1 MFPVRQST
9 GSSTTLDGEEYFFW
23 ALKEPSY
30 IMKIMATV
38 GPLLANDSCGEQKR
52 RWTEEGV
59 ERVGTF

>member
-1 MFPVRQST
+1 
-9 GSSTTLDGEEYFFW
+9 
-23 ALKEPSY
+23 
-30 IMKIMATV
+30 MKIMATV

>member
-1 MFPVRQST
+1 MKVGDSLAITRK
-9 GSSTTLDGEEYFFW
+9 LDDEEYFFW

-30 IMKIMATV
+30 IIKMMATG
-38 GPLLANDSCGEQKR
+38 GPLLANDSCGEQKW